1 MCIQETKQRCEKEKV
16 LLEQITNVEKKLIEN
31 ESKSLFTEYENL
43 NSELRRMRFT
53 FNEMRVRA
61 IKGFYLDVNEGNPKS
76 LKNLTTSTRGSNKI
90 KRLKTEEGVE
100 ITEQTEILNEF
111 HKWYQKHSRDPNLSE
126 TDENRLIKEQND
138 YVETH
143 LAFPQLSQKEDQ
155 EITEYEVRK
164 SIEKLNKNS
173 APGPD
178 GLTSSLYKENIDFF
192 APLLVQ
198 IFNSMIDSGKIP
210 YSFRLAIIKLIPKKS
225 ESLDIGEFRPI
236 SLINTD
242 QKILSHILA
251 YRIKTSVSEI
261 IDSHQTA
268 HLPNRSIHS
277 SLLKIRKMAYE
288 VTIEKCL
295 LTIDFS
301 KAFDR
306 IYRTFFMKIV
316 EKLDICSYTKK
327 CSYMIE
333 IDGFISPPIQI
344 TRGVRQGCPVSA
356 LLFNLG

>member
-1 MCIQETKQRCEKEKV
+1 MKKKKNCWSK
-16 LLEQITNVEKKLIEN
+16 LLTLKKKLIEN
-31 ESKSLFTEYENL
+31 ESKSLFTEYEKL

-61 IKGFYLDVNEGNPKS
+61 IEGFYLDVNEGNPKS
-76 LKNLTTSTRGSNKI
+76 LKKLTTSTRGSNKI
-90 KRLKTEEGVE
+90 KRLKTEEGVA

-111 HKWYQKHSRDPNLSE
+111 HKWYQKNSRDPNLSE
-126 TDENRLIKEQND
+126 TYKNRLIEEQND

-225 ESLDIGEFRPI
+225 KSLDIGEFRPI

-242 QKILSHILA
+242 QK
-251 YRIKTSVSEI
+251 YY
-261 IDSHQTA
+261 
-268 HLPNRSIHS
+268 P
-277 SLLKIRKMAYE
+277 
-288 VTIEKCL
+288 
-295 LTIDFS
+295 
-301 KAFDR
+301 
-306 IYRTFFMKIV
+306 
-316 EKLDICSYTKK
+316 
-327 CSYMIE
+327 
-333 IDGFISPPIQI
+333 IS
-344 TRGVRQGCPVSA
+344 
-356 LLFNLG
+356 